1 MSRLKQSLDYFSIFY
16 SIASNVI
23 ERHELL
29 QVTIG
34 ETFPEEDFAYNLVKM
49 LSWILPLVIFIAAV
63 VDGLF
68 AWIYMKHA
76 HPWKGI
82 LTDQQ
87 AKKDKKM
94 KNEKK
99 KLRYFMKRHFP
110 DDFI

>member
-1 MSRLKQSLDYFSIFY
+1 MIIFY

-68 AWIYMKHA
+68 VWIYMKHA

-82 LTDQQ
+82 LTDEKEKEDKR
-87 AKKDKKM
+87 KK
-94 KNEKK
+94 N
-99 KLRYFMKRHFP
+99 KRKDLKHIVRRHIP
-110 DDFI
+110 DDFM